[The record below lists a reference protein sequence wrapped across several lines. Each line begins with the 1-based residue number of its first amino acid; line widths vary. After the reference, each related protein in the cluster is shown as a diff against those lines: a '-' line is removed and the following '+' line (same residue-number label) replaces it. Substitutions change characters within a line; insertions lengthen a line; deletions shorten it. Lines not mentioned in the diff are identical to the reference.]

1 MGREKR
7 CENLQTRLTEQT
19 NLRKLETNASRLYLL
34 LFHASTV
41 ITCTTTDHTCLTN
54 SPVFPQA
61 AQAKVESYP

>member
-19 NLRKLETNASRLYLL
+19 NLRKVETNASRLYLL

-41 ITCTTTDHTCLTN
+41 ITCTTDHTCLTN
-54 SPVFPQA
+54 LPVFPQA
-61 AQAKVESYP
+61 VQAKVESCP